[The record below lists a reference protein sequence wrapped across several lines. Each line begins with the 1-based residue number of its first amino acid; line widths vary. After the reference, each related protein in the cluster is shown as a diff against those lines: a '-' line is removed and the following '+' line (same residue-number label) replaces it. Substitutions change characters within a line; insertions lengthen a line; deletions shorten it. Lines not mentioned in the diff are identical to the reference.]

1 MLLLFVFIYYY
12 VLCRHCQYMNIN
24 FSKMYLCLWGGRP
37 RIVECQMDGKE
48 CSTLYEVP
56 RGSPNYIAV
65 NSRELAVVGDSS
77 RESHVMKYLYWTDS
91 KLDSIE
97 FLTLEHE
104 MHGRTQLLNF
114 RFVAISRSKKFNT
127 KQKKPWTTC
136 INIKKINFSA
146 IETVY

>member
-1 MLLLFVFIYYY
+1 
-12 VLCRHCQYMNIN
+12 
-24 FSKMYLCLWGGRP
+24 MYLCLWGGRP

-114 RFVAISRSKKFNT
+114 RFVATIRSKKFST

-136 INIKKINFSA
+136 INIKKNQFLRNRNSVLIDSRIRFLDLNNSIDTSVRITFS
-146 IETVY
+146 T